1 MRNLRNPYQMYVLN
15 LDGARIFWLTI
26 ILLLLVG
33 MSFFA
38 GLFIGQEK
46 AKGEVDDIT
55 HKNKVMMDEIIDK
68 LDSKIKDDD
77 EYQFYELISPKK
89 VNDRSEVEKSV
100 PDIDSHTSSKP
111 ANSPAKDYDIVLN
124 SQTGEPGRSKN
135 SLKES
140 VPVLKTDSKKLTL
153 KNPYAVQV
161 ASYKKQKNAENL
173 KDYLIAEQYPA
184 YVIKSVVN
192 GIGYFRVR
200 VGPFASRTLSLKVIE
215 MIRHKKGCRDSFIVS
230 AN

>member
-1 MRNLRNPYQMYVLN
+1 MYVLN

-46 AKGEVDDIT
+46 GKGEVDDIT

-68 LDSKIKDDD
+68 LDNKIKDDD
-77 EYQFYELISPKK
+77 EYQFYDLISPKK
-89 VNDRSEVEKSV
+89 VNGSSEVEKSL
-100 PDIDSHTSSKP
+100 PDSDKHTFSKP
-111 ANSPAKDYDIVLN
+111 AKSPAKSPAKDYDIVLN
-124 SQTGEPGRSKN
+124 SKTGEPDPSKEI
-135 SLKES
+135 SKES
-140 VPVLKTDSKKLTL
+140 DTKKVTV

-161 ASYKKQKNAENL
+161 ASYKKEKSAESL

-192 GIGYFRVR
+192 GIEYFRVR

-215 MIRHKKGCRDSFIVS
+215 MIRHKKGCQDSFIVS
-230 AN
+230 ASGASGAS

>member
-1 MRNLRNPYQMYVLN
+1 MYVLN
-15 LDGARIFWLTI
+15 LDGARIFWLTT
-26 ILLLLVG
+26 ILLLLIA
-33 MSFFA
+33 MSFFI

-68 LDSKIKDDD
+68 LDNRIKDDD

-89 VNDRSEVEKSV
+89 VNDRSEAEKNV
-100 PDIDSHTSSKP
+100 PDDIDRHTSSKP
-111 ANSPAKDYDIVLN
+111 AGDYDIVLN
-124 SQTGEPGRSKN
+124 NRTGEPNFSKK

-140 VPVLKTDSKKLTL
+140 VPVLKTDSKKPAL

-161 ASYKKQKNAENL
+161 ASYKKQKNAGNL

-192 GIGYFRVR
+192 GIEYFRVR